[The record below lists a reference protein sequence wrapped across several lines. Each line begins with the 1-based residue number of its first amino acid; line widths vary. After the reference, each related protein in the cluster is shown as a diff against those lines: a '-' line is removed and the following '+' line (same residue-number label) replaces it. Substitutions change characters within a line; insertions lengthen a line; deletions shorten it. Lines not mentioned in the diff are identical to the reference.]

1 MDNMRR
7 HFLSRLTYSKVWLMP
22 QDKLKR
28 YETVIIFDWDDTLLC
43 TSFINPTGTF
53 NPNQKIQ
60 QQTLQQ
66 IKILEYSARKILEL
80 SVANGKTYIITNA
93 GEGWVQYS
101 AEKFMPSLVP
111 LLKKINIIS
120 ARAKY
125 EHLTSDYTKWKLHA
139 FLEAQKDLEKAEIKN
154 IIALGDN
161 QLEID
166 AAHHLAQMF

>member
-1 MDNMRR
+1 M
-7 HFLSRLTYSKVWLMP
+7 
-22 QDKLKR
+22 
-28 YETVIIFDWDDTLLC
+28 EI
-43 TSFINPTGTF
+43 
-53 NPNQKIQ
+53 
-60 QQTLQQ
+60 
-66 IKILEYSARKILEL
+66 SAKKILEL

-111 LLKKINIIS
+111 ILQKINIIS

-125 EHLTSDYTKWKLHA
+125 EHLTADYAKWKLHA
-139 FLEAQKDLEKAEIKN
+139 FLEAQRDLEDAEIKN

-166 AAHHLAQMF
+166 AAHHLAQKYQQALIKTVKFREFPRPNELVK